1 MGDISS
7 VDIMVLTVFKRELL
21 NIEFLKKN
29 DCVSTD
35 IVVDYLK
42 NRIEEIESPAS

>member
-7 VDIMVLTVFKRELL
+7 VDIMILTVFKRELL
-21 NIEFLKKN
+21 NIEFMKKN
-29 DCVSTD
+29 NCISMD

-42 NRIEEIESPAS
+42 SRIEEIESPTS

>member
-42 NRIEEIESPAS
+42 SRIEEIESPAS